1 MQRHLIVPRPDWE
14 DKIQEQGFLFY
25 KNESY
30 YTETACYE
38 FTREEIDAIDIAT
51 AQCFDMCL
59 AVVQHVIDNDLWD
72 EFRIPKQYAGLI
84 KWSWENDMPSLY
96 GRMDMV
102 YNNGSIKML
111 EFNADTPTSLLEA
124 SVVQW
129 YWLQEYK
136 PGADQYNSLHEKL
149 IAHLK
154 AIKPD
159 LYGSGKLYFTCVNG
173 NTEDYMTTKYL
184 EDAAHQAGLDTG
196 FLYIEDIQ
204 MDNARS
210 AFYTDTVQPIENV
223 FKLYPYEW
231 MLNETFG
238 PFLPSTREQT
248 LWIEPAYKAILSNKM
263 LMVYLYKLF
272 PDSPYI
278 LPAYYGGWDT
288 EAGNSYVKKPV
299 YSREGSNVTIV
310 AQGQALEQAGGDYGA
325 EGFIYQQYI
334 PLPEFDDNH
343 PVIGSWLI
351 GGQSA
356 GIGIRESNGLITGNT
371 SRFVPHYFEQ

>member
-1 MQRHLIVPRPDWE
+1 MKRHTISPRPDWE
-14 DKIQEQGFLFY
+14 EKIKAHGFLFY

-38 FTREEIDAIDIAT
+38 FSSEEIDALDTAT
-51 AQCFDMCL
+51 AECFDMCL
-59 AVVQHVIDNDLWD
+59 KVVQHVIDHNLWD
-72 EFRIPKQYAGLI
+72 EFHIPKQYADLI
-84 KWSWENDMPSLY
+84 KWSWDNDMPSIY

-136 PGADQYNSLHEKL
+136 HDADQFNSIHEKL
-149 IAHLK
+149 VAHFKTLK
-154 AIKPD
+154 QD
-159 LYGSGKLYFTCVNG
+159 LYGSGKLHFSCING

-184 EDAAHQAGLDTG
+184 EDAAHQAGITTD
-196 FLYIEDIQ
+196 FLYIEDVQ
-204 MDNARS
+204 MDNART
-210 AFYTDTVQPIENV
+210 AFYTDEEQPIENL

-231 MLNETFG
+231 MMHEMFG

-263 LMVYLYKLF
+263 LMVYLHKLF

-278 LPAYYGGWDT
+278 LPAFSGKWD
-288 EAGNSYVKKPV
+288 ASVGSSYVKKPV
-299 YSREGSNVTIV
+299 FSREGANVEIVEKQMTI
-310 AQGQALEQAGGDYGA
+310 EHSGGDYGE
-325 EGFIYQQYI
+325 EGYIYQQYA
-334 PLPEFDDNH
+334 PLPYFDGNR

-351 GGQSA
+351 GGQTA
-356 GIGIRESNGLITGNT
+356 GIGIRESDGLITGNT
-371 SRFVPHYFEQ
+371 SRFVPHFFG